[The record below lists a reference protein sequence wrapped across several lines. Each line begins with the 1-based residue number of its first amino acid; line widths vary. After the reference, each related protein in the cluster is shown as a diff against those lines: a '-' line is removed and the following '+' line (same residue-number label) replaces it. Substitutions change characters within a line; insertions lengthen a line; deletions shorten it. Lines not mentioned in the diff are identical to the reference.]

1 MITGELLHKIFLNT
15 PLTTQPTIGRNS
27 DGEFQIYIINGGRGR
42 EEIGGLSHNQIP
54 GSLIALGISE
64 ETEMQEN
71 ITKEPES
78 ENNNVVN
85 SKSIG
90 PILYLILGI
99 IASSIILISYR
110 RIR

>member
-71 ITKEPES
+71 ITKELES
-78 ENNNVVN
+78 ENNNVIN